1 MTITLVTDERSHQEV
16 ALLLSGVSFYS
27 IFCGAYCLEM
37 IFCGCLSSISVP
49 LSIIIVLYAN
59 CYINYLSLYQLFQ

>member
-27 IFCGAYCLEM
+27 IFVVL
-37 IFCGCLSSISVP
+37 
-49 LSIIIVLYAN
+49 IVWK
-59 CYINYLSLYQLFQ
+59 